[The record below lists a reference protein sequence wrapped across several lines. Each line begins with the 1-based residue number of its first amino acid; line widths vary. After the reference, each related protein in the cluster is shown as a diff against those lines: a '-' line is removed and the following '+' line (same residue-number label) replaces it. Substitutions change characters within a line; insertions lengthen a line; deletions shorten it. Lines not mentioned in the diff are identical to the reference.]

1 MEFKVGGVSVRFSFG
16 FFLMI
21 ALSAIADS
29 AGIALWVLTAVALHE
44 SGHLIAMRHCGAAV
58 QSMEFSPFGIRL
70 SRQGMIS
77 YRDETKIYLGG
88 VKANMIAGF
97 ACVMLLLFT
106 DNQAFF
112 HGAIWDLSP
121 FLYGPRNMQ
130 EVIRVFLLVNLFL
143 IVYNLLPIGRLDGGV
158 LLRLA
163 FIRAGCWEK
172 ASVLQRGVGL
182 LLLSPLFCAALWLL
196 PHKNFVLLLTSIYL
210 AFSLLG
216 DTDDT

>member
-1 MEFKVGGVSVRFSFG
+1 MEFRVGGVSVRFSFG

-29 AGIALWVLTAVALHE
+29 AGIALWVLAAVALHE
-44 SGHLIAMRHCGAAV
+44 GGHLIAMYRCGAAV
-58 QSMEFSPFGIRL
+58 QSMQFSPFGIRL
-70 SRQGMIS
+70 SKKGMIS
-77 YRDETKIYLGG
+77 YQDETKIYLGG

-97 ACVMLLLFT
+97 ICVMLLLFT
-106 DNQAFF
+106 DHKAFF
-112 HGAIWDLSP
+112 QGRLWDLSP
-121 FLYGPRNMQ
+121 FLYGPQNMN
-130 EVIRVFLLVNLFL
+130 EVVRVFFGINLFL

-196 PHKNFVLLLTSIYL
+196 PHENFVLLLTSIYL

-216 DTDDT
+216 DTEDT